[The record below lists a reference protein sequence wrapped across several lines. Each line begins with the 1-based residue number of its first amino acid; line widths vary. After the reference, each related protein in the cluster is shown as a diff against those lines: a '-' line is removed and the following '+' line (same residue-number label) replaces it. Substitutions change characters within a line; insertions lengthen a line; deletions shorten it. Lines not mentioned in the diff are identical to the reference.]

1 MEEAR
6 GFKSERAKRV
16 SKPRQETDATQ
27 ELASRG
33 RPRDGDSFFR
43 ARANKSSRQR
53 ELLLCLSRWG
63 DSQSRESGL
72 SCEVAQC

>member
-6 GFKSERAKRV
+6 GFKSERAKRG

-27 ELASRG
+27 ELAFRG

-53 ELLLCLSRWG
+53 ELLLCRARRV
-63 DSQSRESGL
+63 DSQSRECGL
-72 SCEVAQC
+72 SCEVVRC